1 MDLRPFVEALRTD
14 LEAAA
19 SAGGSD
25 IRAAAERLAQALD
38 PAFRLALMDALS
50 QAASEITHGL
60 AGTSVEVR
68 LKGREPIFVV
78 IGSAT
83 QPPSVPGA
91 PPPPPPGPP
100 GPLRPPRPPEAEP
113 ADNLDELELQP
124 DDVVARITLR
134 LPESLK
140 TRAEE
145 LAAGRGQ
152 SLNTWLVN
160 AARAAA
166 SFNLDIS
173 ATPFGPGAPGRNRSS
188 NKRIQGW
195 VR

>member
-1 MDLRPFVEALRTD
+1 MVVPMDTTPFVESLRQD
-14 LEAAA
+14 LLQAAE
-19 SAGGSD
+19 AGGAD
-25 IRAAAERLAQALD
+25 IRAAAERLSHALD
-38 PAFRLALMDALS
+38 PAVRLTLMDALA
-50 QAASEITHGL
+50 QAASEITHEL

-68 LKGREPIFVV
+68 LKGREPVFVV
-78 IGSAT
+78 IGQAT
-83 QPPSVPGA
+83 QVPPAPPSPPA
-91 PPPPPPGPP
+91 PPE
-100 GPLRPPRPPEAEP
+100 PPES
-113 ADNLDELELQP
+113 LEEMGLSD

-140 TRAEE
+140 AKAEE

-166 SFNLDIS
+166 SFNLDVS
-173 ATPFGPGAPGRNRSS
+173 STPFGPGAPGRNRSS

>member
-1 MDLRPFVEALRTD
+1 MDITPFVESLRQD
-14 LEAAA
+14 LLRAAE
-19 SAGGSD
+19 AGGAD
-25 IRAAAERLAQALD
+25 VRAAAERLSHALD
-38 PAFRLALMDALS
+38 SAVRLTVMDALS
-50 QAASEITHGL
+50 QAASEITHEL

-68 LKGREPIFVV
+68 LKGREPVFVV
-78 IGSAT
+78 IGQATEPPVIPASPPATEEAADDTDSAFD
-83 QPPSVPGA
+83 G
-91 PPPPPPGPP
+91 
-100 GPLRPPRPPEAEP
+100 
-113 ADNLDELELQP
+113 DDE
-124 DDVVARITLR
+124 VVARITLR

-145 LAAGRGQ
+145 LASKRGQ

-166 SFNLDIS
+166 SFNVDIS
-173 ATPFGPGAPGRNRSS
+173 STPFGPGAPGRNRAS

>member
-1 MDLRPFVEALRTD
+1 MDITRFVEMLRRDLAQAAEAGTD
-14 LEAAA
+14 E
-19 SAGGSD
+19 
-25 IRAAAERLAQALD
+25 IRAAAERLAQGLD
-38 PAFRLALMDALS
+38 PAVRLTLMDALS
-50 QAASEITHGL
+50 QAASEITNEL
-60 AGTSVEVR
+60 EGTSVEVR

-78 IGSAT
+78 IGA
-83 QPPSVPGA
+83 A
-91 PPPPPPGPP
+91 K
-100 GPLRPPRPPEAEP
+100 EAAHKR
-113 ADNLDELELQP
+113 ADETGDDEDLGFDE
-124 DDVVARITLR
+124 DDAVARITLR

-145 LAAGRGQ
+145 IASKRGQ

-166 SFNLDIS
+166 TINVNIN
-173 ATPFGPGAPGRNRSS
+173 TGMGPGAPGRNRLS

>member
-1 MDLRPFVEALRTD
+1 VVFMDITPFVESLRQD
-14 LEAAA
+14 LLHAAE
-19 SAGGSD
+19 AGGAD
-25 IRAAAERLAQALD
+25 VRAAAERLSHALD
-38 PAFRLALMDALS
+38 PAVRLTLMDALS
-50 QAASEITHGL
+50 QAASEVTHEL

-78 IGSAT
+78 IGAAT
-83 QPPSVPGA
+83 EPPAVPGS
-91 PPPPPPGPP
+91 PPG
-100 GPLRPPRPPEAEP
+100 GDDTDEDTESGFEGEDEP
-113 ADNLDELELQP
+113 
-124 DDVVARITLR
+124 VARITLR

-140 TRAEE
+140 ARAEE
-145 LAAGRGQ
+145 LANKRGQ

-166 SFNLDIS
+166 SFNIDVS
-173 ATPFGPGAPGRNRSS
+173 STPFGPGAPGRNRSS